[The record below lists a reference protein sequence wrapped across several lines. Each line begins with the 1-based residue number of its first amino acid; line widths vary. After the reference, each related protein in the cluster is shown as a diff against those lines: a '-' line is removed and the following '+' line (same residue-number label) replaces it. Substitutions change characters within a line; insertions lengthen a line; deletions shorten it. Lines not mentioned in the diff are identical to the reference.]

1 MIFFFR
7 AFLKRIIPI
16 KKTENALNSPESAAP
31 SWLKFITKG
40 YRVAIYM
47 TETKKLIIN
56 KYLGFP
62 SAKIAGV
69 IQYEILLIKDAITSR
84 LKAV

>member
-16 KKTENALNSPESAAP
+16 KKTENALKSPESAAP

-40 YRVAIYM
+40 YRVAIYI